1 LLISYGF
8 YFQIVKSHEMMKLIY
23 EGIDF
28 YQMYYKNDLLISLTL
43 TMTGWIVLLYQYVI
57 KGSID
62 AKIKANILQYG
73 LTLATLVV
81 TYNLLQH
88 SPIIVI
94 GYFILPIVV
103 WMFVLSNNED
113 RILQD
118 FITNKNYV
126 SIAVICV
133 VFAELLV
140 YSFFERKILSLILL
154 IYSGTITAY
163 AIRKKMEPKL
173 KTLKYFSSAVCL
185 GIFPLL
191 KVVDKENKNSI
202 LL

>member
-1 LLISYGF
+1 M
-8 YFQIVKSHEMMKLIY
+8 YF
-23 EGIDF
+23 
-28 YQMYYKNDLLISLTL
+28 KNDLLISLTL
-43 TMTGWIVLLYQYVI
+43 TMTGWLILLYQYVI
-57 KGSID
+57 KGSLD
-62 AKIKANILQYG
+62 GKIKTSVLQYG
-73 LTLATLVV
+73 ITLAVLVV
-81 TYNLLQH
+81 AYNLLQH
-88 SPIIVI
+88 SPLIVI
-94 GYFILPIVV
+94 GYFLLTILIWMIV
-103 WMFVLSNNED
+103 FSNNED
-113 RILQD
+113 KILQN
-118 FITNKNYV
+118 FVTNKNYV
-126 SIAVICV
+126 LIAVICV
-133 VFAELLV
+133 IFAELLV

>member
-1 LLISYGF
+1 MI
-8 YFQIVKSHEMMKLIY
+8 KLIY

-57 KGSID
+57 KGSLD
-62 AKIKANILQYG
+62 AKIKTNVMQYG
-73 LTLATLVV
+73 ITLATLVV
-81 TYNLLQH
+81 AYNLLQH
-88 SPIIVI
+88 SPLIVI
-94 GYFILPIVV
+94 GYFLLPILI
-103 WMFVLSNNED
+103 WMIVFSNNED
-113 RILQD
+113 KILQN

-126 SIAVICV
+126 LIAVICI

>member
-1 LLISYGF
+1 MI
-8 YFQIVKSHEMMKLIY
+8 KLIY
-23 EGIDF
+23 EAIDF
-28 YQMYYKNDLLISLTL
+28 YQMYYKTDLLISLTL

-57 KGSID
+57 KGSLNVKLKTS
-62 AKIKANILQYG
+62 ALQYG
-73 LTLATLVV
+73 ITLAILVI
-81 TYNLLQH
+81 TYNVLQH

-94 GYFILPIVV
+94 GYFLLPIVV
-103 WMFVLSNNED
+103 WMFVFSNNED
-113 RILQD
+113 KILQN
-118 FITNKNYV
+118 FITNKNYIL
-126 SIAVICV
+126 IAVTCI

-163 AIRKKMEPKL
+163 ALRKKMEPKL

>member
-1 LLISYGF
+1 
-8 YFQIVKSHEMMKLIY
+8 MKLIY

-62 AKIKANILQYG
+62 AKIKASILQYG
-73 LTLATLVV
+73 LTLGTLVV

-113 RILQD
+113 KILQN

-126 SIAVICV
+126 FIAVICV